1 MTSYGFSGRSKRRV
15 TSLHGLDS
23 ELDFFVFFWEV
34 EVREEV
40 CEKESGK
47 ITKRD
52 RTRAKTVKICFM
64 LFN

>member
-1 MTSYGFSGRSKRRV
+1 M

-40 CEKESGK
+40 WAEASFAEKAARRRRRNTSENRGLN
-47 ITKRD
+47 
-52 RTRAKTVKICFM
+52 
-64 LFN
+64 LFIISN